1 MGRND
6 RRKSAD
12 MGGLGKLIQISG
24 NTFQLRHKVE
34 VFAPHSLVHSAI
46 ADQLADHLRR
56 SLTGFAD
63 KGFQLEMV
71 LGIEP
76 QGDTVFLAATFTQGR
91 AAALILLLFH
101 GFDFN
106 D

>member
-1 MGRND
+1 M
-6 RRKSAD
+6 SQS
-12 MGGLGKLIQISG
+12 GKLIQVAG
-24 NTFQLRHKVE
+24 NAFELCHKVE
-34 VFAPHSLVHSAI
+34 VLAPHSFVHSAI
-46 ADQLADHLRR
+46 ADQLADHLGRTLPR
-56 SLTGFAD
+56 LTD

-76 QGDTVFLAATFTQGR
+76 QGDAVFLAATFTQGW

-101 GFDFN
+101 RFDFN